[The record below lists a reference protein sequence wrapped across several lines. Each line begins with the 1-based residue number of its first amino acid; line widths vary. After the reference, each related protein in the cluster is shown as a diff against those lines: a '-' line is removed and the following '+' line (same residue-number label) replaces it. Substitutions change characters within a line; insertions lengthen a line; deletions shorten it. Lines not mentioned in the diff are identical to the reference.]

1 MFFAGYPLCF
11 SGGEG
16 AILGKMGNCFSQYP
30 LKVIYV
36 HGNIFILENRKS
48 ISVKLYIKLSAF
60 FAR

>member
-36 HGNIFILENRKS
+36 HGNIFIL
-48 ISVKLYIKLSAF
+48 
-60 FAR
+60 